1 MSNLSS
7 SDLALGDLV
16 LEKRNLRLS
25 QTRNTTLSK
34 IYRVV
39 LIMLGIAVVL
49 LFLMAPFPYVAA
61 PYWISTMAVDTEFWG
76 YVAKNVDAARAHNEF
91 ETSAFPYKGYEV
103 AMSLAGWFPGLYR
116 SWFFGS
122 GKEGMI
128 PNILYFSSISQLQA
142 KAGLRI
148 HDVNVGKT
156 MAELSADPAFFAL
169 FLQFL
174 LGNLSAP
181 KAQPGESQEMA
192 IVCAAW
198 KAAGVDFGDACD
210 VPPNSKGS
218 QCNGGSIAAAGVSG
232 AIGGAMVGAMLAP
245 ETGGLSLLFPF
256 LGGLFGAGGSAVASA
271 ASQKCF

>member
-1 MSNLSS
+1 MSNLSAT
-7 SDLALGDLV
+7 DLALGDLL

-25 QTRNTTLSK
+25 QSRNTTLTK

-76 YVAKNVDAARAHNEF
+76 YVAKNVDAARADNEF
-91 ETSAFPYKGYEV
+91 ETSTFPYKGYEV

-122 GKEGMI
+122 GDEAMI
-128 PNILYFSSISQLQA
+128 PNILYFSSISPMVATNVQA
-142 KAGLRI
+142 
-148 HDVNVGKT
+148 T
-156 MAELSADPAFFAL
+156 MAEITATPHLFAKM
-169 FLQFL
+169 
-174 LGNLSAP
+174 LGQLKTAMTLKVTQS
-181 KAQPGESQEMA
+181 GESQEMA
-192 IVCAAW
+192 ILCQAW
-198 KAAGVDFGDACD
+198 KYAGVHFGDACD
-210 VPPNSKGS
+210 VPHPKGS

-245 ETGGLSLLFPF
+245 ETGGLSLLIPF